1 MSKIQLTLACDT
13 YDRTAALA
21 DGTVQPEGIDLNY
34 IHLPVEETFWR
45 MCQYHEFDISEMSLS
60 SYMINLSR
68 NDDFRAIPVFPSRVF
83 RHDCIF
89 INAASGIEKPQ
100 DLVGK
105 RVGLPEYQITAAMF
119 QRGLLQHE
127 YGVQPTSIKWL
138 QGGLLEPG
146 REERTEIAY
155 PKGISVQKIGPAQT
169 LAQMLEDGEIDAL
182 LTARTPPNFSPDGK
196 GPIRR
201 LFPEF
206 KKVEQDYYRKTGIFP
221 IVHTVVLRKDVLDK
235 YPWAAESM
243 FKAFHQSKD
252 ILYKRID
259 DAVSLRSM
267 LPWLLADVEETR
279 NVMGYDF
286 WPYGLKAN
294 RPTLEAGTLYSYEQG
309 LTPRKF
315 EIEELFVPSTL
326 HEFEI

>member
-21 DGTVQPEGIDLNY
+21 NGTVRPEGIDLNY
-34 IHLPVEETFWR
+34 VHLPVEETFWR
-45 MCQYHEFDISEMSLS
+45 MCQYHEFDMSEMSLS

-89 INAASGIEKPQ
+89 INANSDIGRPQ
-100 DLVGK
+100 DLAGK

-127 YGVQPTSIKWL
+127 YGVQLTSIKWL
-138 QGGLLEPG
+138 QGGLLKPG

-155 PKGISVQKIGPAQT
+155 PKDINVPKIGQDQT
-169 LAQMLEDGEIDAL
+169 LAQMLKDGEIDAL
-182 LTARTPPNFSPDGK
+182 LTARTPPNFSPDGN

-201 LFPEF
+201 LFPDF

-221 IVHTVVLRKDVLDK
+221 IMHTVVLQKDVLDK
-235 YPWAAESM
+235 NLGQQKACIKPFTSRKIFSTRASM
-243 FKAFHQSKD
+243 
-252 ILYKRID
+252 
-259 DAVSLRSM
+259 M
-267 LPWLLADVEETR
+267 
-279 NVMGYDF
+279 
-286 WPYGLKAN
+286 
-294 RPTLEAGTLYSYEQG
+294 
-309 LTPRKF
+309 
-315 EIEELFVPSTL
+315 
-326 HEFEI
+326 